1 MRFSILAVALTAT
14 AAFAQDQANATTT
27 MPDIGNLPSQLS
39 QLAGLLPTLPPNWEL
54 PASVKSLKDSLPTPP
69 PGILTDLVDAV
80 PTSVLR
86 GLVNPASR
94 SALQESAANGD
105 VPDWYKDLP
114 TPVKSYLG
122 LFATQIADRSI
133 TYNPTAAVAS
143 PGSTV
148 KASADSSSSG
158 NDDGESGDAS
168 KDSDK
173 ENAAFSSYDSKAIS
187 TSVLAAMGILG
198 VALAL

>member
-1 MRFSILAVALTAT
+1 M
-14 AAFAQDQANATTT
+14 
-27 MPDIGNLPSQLS
+27 
-39 QLAGLLPTLPPNWEL
+39 LPTLPPNWEL
-54 PASVKSLKDSLPTPP
+54 PASVKELKDSLPTPP
-69 PGILTDLVDAV
+69 PGILTDLVNAV

-94 SALQESAANGD
+94 SALQESAANGE

-114 TPVKSYLG
+114 TQAKSYLG

-133 TYNPTAAVAS
+133 NYNPTAAVAS

-148 KASADSSSSG
+148 KASADNADSA
-158 NDDGESGDAS
+158 NDGGESGGSSEAPD
-168 KDSDK
+168 KD
-173 ENAAFSSYDSKAIS
+173 NAAFSSYDSKAIS
-187 TSVLAAMGILG
+187 TSVFVAVGILG

>member
-1 MRFSILAVALTAT
+1 M
-14 AAFAQDQANATTT
+14 
-27 MPDIGNLPSQLS
+27 
-39 QLAGLLPTLPPNWEL
+39 LPTLPPNWEL

-158 NDDGESGDAS
+158 NDDGESGDVS

-187 TSVLAAMGILG
+187 TSALVAMGILG

>member
-1 MRFSILAVALTAT
+1 M
-14 AAFAQDQANATTT
+14 
-27 MPDIGNLPSQLS
+27 
-39 QLAGLLPTLPPNWEL
+39 
-54 PASVKSLKDSLPTPP
+54 
-69 PGILTDLVDAV
+69 
-80 PTSVLR
+80 
-86 GLVNPASR
+86 NPASR

-148 KASADSSSSG
+148 KASADSSGSG
-158 NDDGESGDAS
+158 NGDDESGDTS

-187 TSVLAAMGILG
+187 TSVLAAIGILG
-198 VALAL
+198 VALVL

>member
-1 MRFSILAVALTAT
+1 MLLYPVRKTEKNT
-14 AAFAQDQANATTT
+14 
-27 MPDIGNLPSQLS
+27 DITSS
-39 QLAGLLPTLPPNWEL
+39 QLADLLPTLPPDWEL

-69 PGILTDLVDAV
+69 AGILTDLVDAV

-122 LFATQIADRSI
+122 LFATQIAESSI
-133 TYNPTAAVAS
+133 TYKSTAAVAS

-148 KASADSSSSG
+148 KASAEENGSG
-158 NDDGESGDAS
+158 DGDGESSDAS

-173 ENAAFSSYDSKAIS
+173 DNAALSSYDTKAIS
-187 TSVLAAMGILG
+187 TSVFVAMGILG